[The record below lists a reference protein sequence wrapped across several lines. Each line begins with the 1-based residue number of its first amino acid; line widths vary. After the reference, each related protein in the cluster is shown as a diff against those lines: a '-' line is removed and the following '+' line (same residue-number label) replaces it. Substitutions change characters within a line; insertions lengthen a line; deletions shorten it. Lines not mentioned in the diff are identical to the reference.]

1 MKRTL
6 LFAALSAASIFT
18 AQIAS
23 AATFSYHGV
32 LQDAGKPAHGT
43 YDIELTLYSA
53 QSGGNVVGGPL
64 TLYGVSVN
72 DGSFNTDADFGPLTS
87 SLKQAYVGVKVRS
100 AGLGDFTPLADR
112 TSVTETNT
120 SCPGS
125 WSLDGNAGNPAGSFL
140 GTTDSSDLVLK
151 SQNTQVATA
160 YVTTAGPYPSWAGGA
175 LNFIDGQGVFI
186 GGGGASGAS
195 DSANANSAYSFGVV
209 GGGQKNK
216 AGASGVTFATVGGGQ
231 SNTASSNFSTVGGGQ
246 NNSATAVGATV
257 AGGQTNL
264 AGGVDSFAAGS
275 GAVVANAHSFVW
287 SDGATLYGDSG
298 PAEFDIQAAGGAAIN
313 GNPENSGIELSIFPS
328 SAHGGD
334 FSNIYFGLTGAGGIL
349 TSAGNASNSTSND
362 ASFFFDD
369 YDGTHQTRIFS
380 IAPSGITVGGA
391 VNSSAMTLLPSSA
404 TAKIVLIAH
413 GSSSADMGFEISQNP
428 TGTGTSQEF
437 LNFGAA
443 GELQIFNGTAEKPGG
458 GTWTATSDRR
468 IKQDIEPIHDAVD
481 TLMKLRPV
489 NFRYTPDYRAMEG
502 GLADKSYAGFIAQEY
517 AEVFPSDVVSTTKHV
532 PGADKNDPTIL
543 ALDPNPALITTVA
556 AVQELAIENS
566 TLRKEVEE
574 LEARLTKLESA
585 KGK

>member
-6 LFAALSAASIFT
+6 MFAALSAASIFA

-53 QSGGNVVGGPL
+53 PSGGNVVGGPL

-72 DGSFNTDADFGPLTS
+72 DGSFSTDADFGPLAS
-87 SLKQAYVGVKVRS
+87 SFKQAYVGVKVRS
-100 AGLGDFTPLADR
+100 AGVGDFTPLVDR
-112 TSVTETNT
+112 TSVTDTNT

-151 SQNTQVATA
+151 SHNTQVATA

-186 GGGGASGAS
+186 GGGGASGPT
-195 DSANANSAYSFGVV
+195 DSANANSAYGFGVV

-216 AGASGVTFATVGGGQ
+216 AGATGVTFATVGGGQ
-231 SNTASSNFSTVGGGQ
+231 SNTASSNFSTIGGGQ

-264 AGGVDSFAAGS
+264 AGGVDSFAAGN
-275 GAVVANAHSFVW
+275 GAIVANAHSFVW
-287 SDGATLYGDSG
+287 SDGAALFGDSG

-328 SAHGGD
+328 SANGGD

-349 TSAGNASNSTSND
+349 TSAGNASSSTSND

-369 YDGTHQTRIFS
+369 YDGTHQTRIFT
-380 IAPSGITVGGA
+380 IAPIGITVGGS
-391 VNSSAMTLLPSSA
+391 VNESVVSLLPNGA
-404 TAKIVLIAH
+404 TAKIVMDAH
-413 GSSSADMGFEISQNP
+413 GSSQADMGFEIAQVP
-428 TGTGTSQEF
+428 TGSGSTVSF
-437 LNFGAA
+437 MNFGAA
-443 GELQIFNGTAEKPGG
+443 GQLQIFNATAEKPGG

-489 NFRYTPDYRAMEG
+489 NFRYTPEYRAMEG
-502 GLADKSYAGFIAQEY
+502 GLADKSYAGFVAQEY
-517 AEVFPSDVVSTTKHV
+517 AEVFPSDVVNTTKHV